1 MSQPLFTLKSYQLIN
16 STVGTTGGV
25 SAFTINAAGTN
36 YVIGDFITF
45 TAGAGTCVIQ
55 VVTVGAGGDV
65 LTYKIISAGSGY
77 SVAVTVINTTTN
89 SVAGAGFT
97 AVITAVAIS
106 TTAVALS
113 TAIPLTVI
121 NRTYTVVRPGTT
133 SLAMGG
139 TCVVAKAEVQALYSN
154 TGFVAIG
161 DAPVPFD
168 GTNYSALT
176 NGVQLAAGQT
186 VVLED
191 VDLYLVKMLPR
202 VNNEGVII
210 TVYIRT
216 TK

>member
-25 SAFTINAAGTN
+25 SAFTIHAAGTT
-36 YVIGDFITF
+36 YVVGDFITF

-55 VVTVGAGGDV
+55 VVTVGGSGEV

-77 SVAVTVINTTTN
+77 SVAATIIATTTN
-89 SVAGAGFT
+89 SVGGSGFT
-97 AVITAVAIS
+97 VVITAVAIS

-113 TAIPLTVI
+113 TAIPITVI

-139 TCVVAKAEVQALYSN
+139 QCVVAKAVVQALYSN

-168 GTNYSALT
+168 GTNYSVLT
-176 NGVQLAAGQT
+176 NGTQLAAGQT
-186 VVLED
+186 MTLED
-191 VDLYLVKMLPR
+191 VDLYLVKMLPN

-210 TVYIRT
+210 TIYIRQ